1 MQFFPAALSHGAQFS
16 RPGGLFELT
25 DAKPGQG
32 FHDLFS
38 AHLNDPKTP
47 DAPPPAE
54 QPWPQATQ
62 DRPFVESAP
71 SDKNHA
77 KEASPEP
84 FASENQSASSR
95 SDVAEREEGRPA
107 AGSAEPAKDAGQ
119 RQDAAKSE
127 QGKSAPKVPS
137 DDRPVSEGTDAAL
150 AADVSDESL
159 VVEVQ
164 ELLGAL
170 AAVDAQRKGGPDA
183 AGISSRIEALH
194 ELLRQFRDAPPASR
208 SELAVALGEQIRGL
222 QRDLAAGSKAEVAV
236 ASRGKAGST
245 SRAAS
250 AAEQRIEALLH
261 RLEARTAAGHEAEG
275 ALARRVAA
283 ALSAAAGATA
293 VKDDQG
299 GRARPVRVST
309 ATIAAVQEAV
319 LDTSAR
325 KHGDGGETGAIGV
338 RRTGKGQEV
347 AARPASREQQS
358 QEASQGRLEF
368 RGAVL
373 ENSSANNSQTQA
385 GADDSA
391 LSADQLQKSV
401 AADADRTPA
410 GAKGQEGSTRT
421 EAATHNGIAAAA
433 NRSAVVK
440 DGSAQTMQQVDSQRQ
455 DGPIGASEKARVA
468 DSTGTKNQP
477 DARQGFFGQPDR
489 EKTASRAVQ
498 TTGSGK
504 NVPESVTQASAQNAQ
519 AQFQQRVESPVS
531 TRSAQVYQQVENG
544 AFKNLGQGV
553 KQLVIRLDPA
563 DLGQISVI
571 LQVRGK
577 EVQAVLRSSN
587 QETSLALS
595 EQMGQLR
602 SQLEAQ
608 GLKVGKL
615 EVQTQLADSQSQSQW
630 QGAESHNRYQ
640 ENQELAMSAKRW
652 RTQERTAPEL
662 VRDVQNS
669 PHRENL
675 SQSGLDIFA

>member
-1 MQFFPAALSHGAQFS
+1 
-16 RPGGLFELT
+16 
-25 DAKPGQG
+25 
-32 FHDLFS
+32 
-38 AHLNDPKTP
+38 
-47 DAPPPAE
+47 
-54 QPWPQATQ
+54 
-62 DRPFVESAP
+62 
-71 SDKNHA
+71 
-77 KEASPEP
+77 
-84 FASENQSASSR
+84 
-95 SDVAEREEGRPA
+95 
-107 AGSAEPAKDAGQ
+107 
-119 RQDAAKSE
+119 
-127 QGKSAPKVPS
+127 
-137 DDRPVSEGTDAAL
+137 
-150 AADVSDESL
+150 
-159 VVEVQ
+159 
-164 ELLGAL
+164 
-170 AAVDAQRKGGPDA
+170 
-183 AGISSRIEALH
+183 
-194 ELLRQFRDAPPASR
+194 
-208 SELAVALGEQIRGL
+208 
-222 QRDLAAGSKAEVAV
+222 
-236 ASRGKAGST
+236 
-245 SRAAS
+245 
-250 AAEQRIEALLH
+250 
-261 RLEARTAAGHEAEG
+261 
-275 ALARRVAA
+275 
-283 ALSAAAGATA
+283 
-293 VKDDQG
+293 
-299 GRARPVRVST
+299 
-309 ATIAAVQEAV
+309 
-319 LDTSAR
+319 
-325 KHGDGGETGAIGV
+325 
-338 RRTGKGQEV
+338 
-347 AARPASREQQS
+347 
-358 QEASQGRLEF
+358 
-368 RGAVL
+368 
-373 ENSSANNSQTQA
+373 
-385 GADDSA
+385 
-391 LSADQLQKSV
+391 
-401 AADADRTPA
+401 
-410 GAKGQEGSTRT
+410 
-421 EAATHNGIAAAA
+421 
-433 NRSAVVK
+433 
-440 DGSAQTMQQVDSQRQ
+440 MQQVDSQRQ

-489 EKTASRAVQ
+489 EKTASRAAQ

-519 AQFQQRVESPVS
+519 TQFQQRVESPVS